1 MTGRGFKPLNLDEIK
16 SFEKAAKEASNP
28 IRTLTGR
35 LLLHT
40 GMRNGE
46 FNHMRPWWLLEKN
59 GKYRIDIPRREECVG
74 GVGPAGFGNEN
85 SFNMNDRGKPCSKC
99 RNKAHREDNRWT
111 CKTRTSDRTIP
122 INSKQEDLVDLLKWW
137 KDGYDYLPLSHRSVN
152 YQLEQLT
159 KSAGLDRRV
168 TAHDLRHTH
177 GTMLARMDWTAVQ
190 IMDRLGHG
198 SIQMPR
204 KYITYT
210 AQASRD
216 LVEEKYDLDNL

>member
-1 MTGRGFKPLNLDEIK
+1 MTGRGFKPLNLKQIRA
-16 SFEKAAKEASNP
+16 FEEAAKQMDDP

-46 FNHMRPWWLLEKN
+46 FNHMRPWWVLEKN

-74 GVGPAGFGNEN
+74 GAGPAGFGNKKKMN
-85 SFNMNDRGKPCSKC
+85 LNDRGEPCSKC
-99 RNKAHREDNRWT
+99 RNKAHREDDRWT
-111 CKTRTSDRTIP
+111 IKTPGSDRTIP
-122 INSKQEDLVDLLKWW
+122 INSEQEELIDILKWW
-137 KDGYDYLPLSHRSVN
+137 KEGFDFMPLSHRSVN
-152 YQLEQLT
+152 YHLGKIAEG
-159 KSAGLDRRV
+159 AGLDRKV

-198 SIQMPR
+198 SIKMPR

-216 LVEEKYDLDNL
+216 LVEEKYNLDNL

>member
-1 MTGRGFKPLNLDEIK
+1 MTGRGFEPLKLDQIQL
-16 SFEKAAKEASNP
+16 FEEAAKDADNP
-28 IRTLTGR
+28 IRTLAAR

-46 FNHMRPWWLLEKN
+46 FNHMRPWWVARKEWKLPDRHSAARGL
-59 GKYRIDIPRREECVG
+59 CG
-74 GVGPAGFGNEN
+74 GAGAAGFGNKKQ
-85 SFNMNDRGKPCSKC
+85 FDLNDRGEPCSKC
-99 RNKAHREDNRWT
+99 RNKSHREDNRWT
-111 CKTRTSDRTIP
+111 CKTQSSDRTIP
-122 INSKQEDLVDLLKWW
+122 INSEQEDLIDLLKWW
-137 KDGYDYLPLSHRSVN
+137 KEGYDYLPLSHRSVN
-152 YQLEQLT
+152 YHLKQLAE
-159 KSAGLDRRV
+159 KAGLNRKV

-216 LVEEKYDLDNL
+216 LVEEKYDLDEL

>member
-1 MTGRGFKPLNLDEIK
+1 MTGRGFKPLNLDQIQV
-16 SFEKAAKEASNP
+16 FEEAAKDADNP

-46 FNHMRPWWLLEKN
+46 FNHMRPWWVLEKN
-59 GKYRIDIPRREECVG
+59 GNYRIDIPRREECVG
-74 GVGPAGFGNEN
+74 GAGEAGFGNQKRFDL
-85 SFNMNDRGKPCSKC
+85 SDRGEPCSKC
-99 RNKAHREDNRWT
+99 RNKPHREDNRWT
-111 CKTRTSDRTIP
+111 CKTRSSDRTIP
-122 INSKQEDLVDLLKWW
+122 INSDQEDLIDLLKWW
-137 KDGYDYLPLSHRSVN
+137 KEGYDYIPLSHRSVN
-152 YQLEQLT
+152 YHLEKLAEE
-159 KSAGLDRRV
+159 AGLNRKV

-216 LVEEKYDLDNL
+216 LVEEKYDMDNL